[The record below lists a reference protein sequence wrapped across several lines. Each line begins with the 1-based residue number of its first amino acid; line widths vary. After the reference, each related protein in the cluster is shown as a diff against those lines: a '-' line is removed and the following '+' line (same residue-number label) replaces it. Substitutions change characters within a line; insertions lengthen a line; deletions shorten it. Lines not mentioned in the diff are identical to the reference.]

1 LKKDVVVDNE
11 PEIRRRRPPLPTNQH
26 HHTGDRFAG
35 RRVVTIGG
43 GSGTFSFLSHLK
55 KYPFNISAIVTMSDS
70 GGSSRKL
77 MDEFSRQLPLGDL
90 RMSLVA
96 LARNGAL
103 WREVFMHRFHQSG
116 DNGEEIVRGVSGH
129 SLGNLI
135 LKGLQDINNDDLL
148 LAIEDAQ
155 ELLNTAGRVLPVTLT
170 QTSICAELA
179 DGSTICGETDID
191 TRGKKNPGPLSPIVR
206 LRLQPEDAPG
216 CAQAIRA
223 IKRADTIIIGPG
235 DLYTSLL
242 PNLLVKDVA
251 RAVHESDAEKV
262 YVCNLMTKHGETD
275 GFKASDFV
283 KEIHKYLGGHVDRV
297 IVNDGPFPADLLATY
312 AHELSE
318 PVMADHSQL
327 VRLVPHVVIEHLNFV
342 NDRLA
347 RHDPERLVGA
357 IFPGDEW

>member
-1 LKKDVVVDNE
+1 MPVY
-11 PEIRRRRPPLPTNQH
+11 

-35 RRVVTIGG
+35 HRVVTIGG

-55 KYPFNISAIVTMSDS
+55 KQPLNITAIVTMSDS

-77 MDEFSRQLPLGDL
+77 MDEFRRQLPLGDL

-103 WREVFMHRFHQSG
+103 WREVFMHRFEQAEDGDAHEKISG
-116 DNGEEIVRGVSGH
+116 VGGH

-170 QTSICAELA
+170 QTSICADLA
-179 DGSTICGETDID
+179 DGTTICGETDID
-191 TRGKKNPGPLSPIVR
+191 TRGKKNLGELSPIVR

-216 CAQAIRA
+216 CPQAIRA
-223 IKRADTIIIGPG
+223 IRRADTIIIGPG
-235 DLYTSLL
+235 DLYTSLI
-242 PNLLVKDVA
+242 PNLLVHDIA
-251 RAVHESDAEKV
+251 RAVYESDAEKV

-283 KEIHKYLGGHVDRV
+283 HEIHHYLGGHVDRV
-297 IVNDGPFPADLLATY
+297 IVNDGPFPADVLTTY
-312 AHELSE
+312 AQEVSE
-318 PVMADHSQL
+318 PVITDRAKLARM
-327 VRLVPHVVIEHLNFV
+327 VPHIVIEHLNLE

-347 RHDPERLVGA
+347 RHDPERLVRA
-357 IFPGDEW
+357 IFPEMNGD